1 MFKYLTIA
9 ILLTGSFFA
18 QSQTVTKNC
27 HGCTEFQMKRQAES
41 HRPTSFRDYV
51 YVFNSTNELVKLYEV
66 SKVIIDDFIEH
77 VQVIEKPISPELDGY
92 YQEYLIVRQ
101 EFLNEFDSPTISSY
115 AQRFSTSNTDSCTKH
130 KLLPKKG
137 VRNSSINAFS
147 FIRSSQERSHV
158 FNEMMQDSEMETKV
172 LSAMNHVKEA
182 INSNTPL
189 NFTDLNVIL
198 TFHDKTSI
206 ETYIEPLQGGLVY
219 KVSSGLD
226 ADCNLIPET
235 KIEMESFFKFT
246 NLENLKAMENHLWY
260 KNTKWVND
268 FQDSQFKSAGCS
280 VKTRCR
286 WEGTDNLVCYG
297 YLECK

>member
-27 HGCTEFQMKRQAES
+27 HGCTEFQMKRQAEL
-41 HRPTSFRDYV
+41 HRPTSLRDYV

-92 YQEYLIVRQ
+92 YQEYLIARK
-101 EFLNEFDSPTISSY
+101 EFLNDLGLGSATKSQRSSMSDSK
-115 AQRFSTSNTDSCTKH
+115 DCTKH
-130 KLLPKKG
+130 QLLPEKRIINSG
-137 VRNSSINAFS
+137 VNAFS
-147 FIRSSQERSHV
+147 FIRSNQERNDV
-158 FNEMMQDSEMETKV
+158 FNELMLDSTTATRV
-172 LSAMNHVKEA
+172 VSTMNHIKDAV
-182 INSNTPL
+182 NSNTVL
-189 NFTDLNVIL
+189 NFKDLNMIL
-198 TFHDKTSI
+198 KFYDGTSI
-206 ETYIEPLQGGLVY
+206 ETYIEPLLGGLTY

-235 KIEMESFFKFT
+235 KREMATGFKFT

-260 KNTKWVND
+260 ENAKWMND
-268 FQDSQFKSAGCS
+268 FQRSQFKSSGCT
-280 VKTRCR
+280 VETRCR
-286 WEGTDNLVCYG
+286 WEGTQNLVCYG
-297 YLECK
+297 QLECK